1 MKKIALIYRNREN
14 MDAIYH
20 LEEEIEGIFG
30 RYASIDNYYVNELG
44 EEVRINA
51 DVYVLV
57 DRSVLAHL
65 RTHTSSFKNIV
76 ILTRSIRKENL
87 SKIMKI
93 PKNED
98 VLIVND
104 TLERAIETAT
114 MLYELGIGHLNFVVY
129 NQDED
134 DGRYDNIRYAIVPNE
149 PQLVPDK
156 IENVINVGYRKI
168 GFDTMVQIKNA
179 LKLNNEDVDLSLLQ
193 YISTIIEPQQD
204 LSSSYV
210 GSFLKNS
217 MLNEYLYD
225 SPFALILVNNE
236 GEIIY
241 SNRRAKEFFGSSHR
255 GPGGY
260 NVNCLDRDLLKAIEK
275 EDDILKKA
283 IAIDGRNYILD
294 KVSLW
299 TSNMQ
304 IGYYVTL
311 QDEVNIKDMETS
323 LNKKLIEKGFF
334 ARHTFSD
341 IKRNSDVMKESVDLS
356 KKAALTEYT
365 ILICGESGTGKE
377 LFAQSIHNYSSRKD
391 MPFIGVNCAAIP
403 ETLLESELFGYEEG
417 AFTGASKKGKIGY
430 FEQAN
435 RGTIFLDEIG
445 DISPALQARLLRVLQ
460 ERQIMRIGSDRIID
474 VDVRIIAATNKDLI
488 KEVEKGRFRG
498 DLYYR
503 LNALQ
508 IMIPPLRERKED
520 ILLLFKEFMKE
531 DYLRVGRREKE
542 LLENYQWPGNVRELE
557 NCALY
562 YKTLGKLPEQFKD
575 KGNFDKGVSDEDLQ
589 YRFKS
594 SVLKILMKYNTLGH
608 GVGRMAV
615 LEYLR
620 REGEDVSDLSLRNIL
635 SQLQQE
641 GLIRIGKGRQG
652 MKITDKGIE
661 KILR

>member
-1 MKKIALIYRNREN
+1 MKKIALVYRNREN
-14 MDAIYH
+14 MEAIYH

-30 RYASIDNYYVNELG
+30 DYAAIDNYYADELG
-44 EEVRINA
+44 AGIRINA

-57 DRSVLAHL
+57 DRSVLAYL

-87 SKIMKI
+87 SSIMKI

-104 TLERAIETAT
+104 TPERAIETAS

-129 NQDED
+129 DQAKN
-134 DGRYDNIRYAIVPNE
+134 DGRYDGIKYAIVPNE
-149 PQLVPDK
+149 PQLVPDTVD
-156 IENVINVGYRKI
+156 NVINVGYRKI

-179 LKLNNEDVDLSLLQ
+179 LNLNNEELDLRLLQ
-193 YISTIIEPQQD
+193 YISTIIEPQRD

-225 SPFALILVNNE
+225 SQSALLLVNND

-241 SNRRAKEFFGSSHR
+241 CNRKAGEFLGAS
-255 GPGGY
+255 GNKADGY
-260 NVNCLDRDLLKAIEK
+260 NVGCLDGELLKIIEG
-275 EDDILKKA
+275 EDDVLKKA
-283 IAIDGRNYILD
+283 VAIGGRNYILD
-294 KVSLW
+294 KVSLKI
-299 TSNMQ
+299 SSMQ

-311 QDEVNIKDMETS
+311 QDEVNIKDMEIS

-334 ARHTFSD
+334 ARHTFND
-341 IKRNSDVMKESVDLS
+341 IKRNSDVMSESVELA

-377 LFAQSIHNYSSRKD
+377 LFAQAIHNYSDRKD

-403 ETLLESELFGYEEG
+403 ESLLESELFGYAEG

-445 DISPALQARLLRVLQ
+445 DISPKLQARLLRVLQ
-460 ERQIMRIGSDRIID
+460 EKQVMRIGSDRIID
-474 VDVRIIAATNKDLI
+474 IDVRIIAATNKDLL
-488 KEVEKGRFRG
+488 KEVEKGRFRS

-508 IMIPPLRERKED
+508 IMIPPLRERRGD
-520 ILLLFKEFMKE
+520 VLLLFKEFMQE
-531 DYLRVGRREKE
+531 DYLRVGRRERE
-542 LLENYQWPGNVRELE
+542 LLENYSWPGNVRELE
-557 NCALY
+557 NCSLY
-562 YKTLGKLPEQFKD
+562 YKTLGKLPQQFAEEPSPAKAET
-575 KGNFDKGVSDEDLQ
+575 DEDIQERL
-589 YRFKS
+589 KM
-594 SVLKILMKYNTLGH
+594 SVLKILMRRNALGH

-615 LEYLR
+615 LEQLKK
-620 REGEDVSDLSLRNIL
+620 EGEEVSDVFLRSML
-635 SQLQQE
+635 AQLQAE
-641 GLIRIGKGRQG
+641 GLIAIGRGRQG
-652 MKITDKGIE
+652 MKLTDKGMRQAAE
-661 KILR
+661 

>member
-1 MKKIALIYRNREN
+1 MKKIALVYRNREN
-14 MDAIYH
+14 MEAIYH

-30 RYASIDNYYVNELG
+30 DYAAIDNYYADELG
-44 EEVRINA
+44 AGIRINA

-57 DRSVLAHL
+57 DRSVLAYL

-87 SKIMKI
+87 SSIMKI

-104 TLERAIETAT
+104 TPERAIETAS

-129 NQDED
+129 DQAKN
-134 DGRYDNIRYAIVPNE
+134 DGRYDGIKYAIVPNE
-149 PQLVPDK
+149 PQLVPDTVD
-156 IENVINVGYRKI
+156 NVINVGYRKI

-179 LKLNNEDVDLSLLQ
+179 LNLNNEELDLRLLQ
-193 YISTIIEPQQD
+193 YISTIIEPQRD

-225 SPFALILVNNE
+225 SQSALLLVNND

-241 SNRRAKEFFGSSHR
+241 CNRKAGEFLGAS
-255 GPGGY
+255 GNKADGY
-260 NVNCLDRDLLKAIEK
+260 NVGCLDGELLKIIEG
-275 EDDILKKA
+275 EDDVLKKA
-283 IAIDGRNYILD
+283 VAIGGRNYILD
-294 KVSLW
+294 KVSLKI
-299 TSNMQ
+299 SSMQ

-311 QDEVNIKDMETS
+311 QDEVNIKDMEIS

-334 ARHTFSD
+334 ARHTFND
-341 IKRNSDVMKESVDLS
+341 IKRNSDVMSESVELA

-377 LFAQSIHNYSSRKD
+377 LFAQAIHNYSDRKD

-403 ETLLESELFGYEEG
+403 ESLLESELFGYAEG

-435 RGTIFLDEIG
+435 RGIIFLDEIG
-445 DISPALQARLLRVLQ
+445 DISPKLQARLLRVLQ
-460 ERQIMRIGSDRIID
+460 EKQVMRIGSDRIID
-474 VDVRIIAATNKDLI
+474 IDVRIIAATNKDLL
-488 KEVEKGRFRG
+488 KEVEKGRFRS

-508 IMIPPLRERKED
+508 IMIPPLRERRGD
-520 ILLLFKEFMKE
+520 VLLLFKEFMQE
-531 DYLRVGRREKE
+531 DYLRVGRRERE
-542 LLENYQWPGNVRELE
+542 LLENYSWPGNVRELE
-557 NCALY
+557 NCSLY
-562 YKTLGKLPEQFKD
+562 YKTLGKLPQQFAEESSPAKAET
-575 KGNFDKGVSDEDLQ
+575 DEDIQERL
-589 YRFKS
+589 KM
-594 SVLKILMKYNTLGH
+594 SVLKILMRRNALGH

-615 LEYLR
+615 LEQLKK
-620 REGEDVSDLSLRNIL
+620 EGEEVSDVFLRSML
-635 SQLQQE
+635 AQLQAE
-641 GLIRIGKGRQG
+641 GLIAIGRGRQG
-652 MKITDKGIE
+652 MKLTDKGMRQAAE
-661 KILR
+661 

>member
-1 MKKIALIYRNREN
+1 MKKIALVYRNREN
-14 MDAIYH
+14 MEAIYH

-30 RYASIDNYYVNELG
+30 DYAAIDNYYADELG
-44 EEVRINA
+44 DGIRINA

-57 DRSVLAHL
+57 DRSVLAYL

-87 SKIMKI
+87 SSIMKI

-104 TLERAIETAT
+104 TPERAIETAS

-129 NQDED
+129 DEAKN
-134 DGRYDNIRYAIVPNE
+134 DGRYDGIKYAIVPNE
-149 PQLVPDK
+149 PQLVPNTV
-156 IENVINVGYRKI
+156 ENVINVGYRKI

-179 LKLNNEDVDLSLLQ
+179 LNLNNEELDLRLLQ
-193 YISTIIEPQQD
+193 YISTIIEPQRD

-225 SPFALILVNNE
+225 SQSALLLVNND

-241 SNRRAKEFFGSSHR
+241 CNRKAGEFLGAS
-255 GPGGY
+255 GNKADGY
-260 NVNCLDRDLLKAIEK
+260 NIDCLDGELLKIIEG
-275 EDDILKKA
+275 EDDVLKKA
-283 IAIDGRNYILD
+283 VAIGGRNYILD
-294 KVSLW
+294 KVSLKI
-299 TSNMQ
+299 SSMQ

-311 QDEVNIKDMETS
+311 QDEVNIKDMEIS

-334 ARHTFSD
+334 ARHTFND
-341 IKRNSDVMKESVDLS
+341 IKRNSDMMSESVELA

-377 LFAQSIHNYSSRKD
+377 LFAQAIHNYSDRKD

-403 ETLLESELFGYEEG
+403 ESLLESELFGYAEG

-435 RGTIFLDEIG
+435 KGTIFLDEIG
-445 DISPALQARLLRVLQ
+445 DVSPKLQARLLRVLQ
-460 ERQIMRIGSDRIID
+460 EKQVMRIGSDRIID
-474 VDVRIIAATNKDLI
+474 IDVRIIAATNKDLL
-488 KEVEKGRFRG
+488 KEVEKGRFRS

-508 IMIPPLRERKED
+508 IMIPPLRERRGD
-520 ILLLFKEFMKE
+520 VLLLFKEFMQE
-531 DYLRVGRREKE
+531 DYLRVGRRERE
-542 LLENYQWPGNVRELE
+542 LLENYSWPGNVRELE
-557 NCALY
+557 NCSLY
-562 YKTLGKLPEQFKD
+562 YKTLGKLPQQFAEEPSPAKAET
-575 KGNFDKGVSDEDLQ
+575 DEDIQERL
-589 YRFKS
+589 KM
-594 SVLKILMKYNTLGH
+594 SVLKILMRRNALGH

-615 LEYLR
+615 LEQLKK
-620 REGEDVSDLSLRNIL
+620 EGEEVSDVFLRSML
-635 SQLQQE
+635 AQLQAE
-641 GLIRIGKGRQG
+641 GLIAIGRGRQG
-652 MKITDKGIE
+652 MKLTDKGMRQAAE
-661 KILR
+661 